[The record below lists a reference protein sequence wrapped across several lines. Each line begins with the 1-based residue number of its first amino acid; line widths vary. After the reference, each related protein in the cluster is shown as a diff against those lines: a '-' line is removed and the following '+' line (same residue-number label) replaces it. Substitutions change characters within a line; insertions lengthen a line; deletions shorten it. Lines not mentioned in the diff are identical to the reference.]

1 MSQQKQSCHI
11 LTNIEPSS
19 NQPIQ
24 HQQLHAKALSV
35 AQNYK
40 RCEIELIE
48 ILEQVDK
55 YKICYSFGYSSLYSY
70 AADYLGLSKDV
81 AAIFINVAR
90 KTRELPSLKAE
101 IKQGNITVSKA
112 RRMTSVI
119 NTHNQEHWLNLAKT
133 CSKAQL
139 EKEVAK
145 VHPKQAVLTKTKYI
159 HAELEIK
166 DKAVIKCLEKEVR
179 VQLQV
184 GISEELMLKLRR
196 VQDVLSQKQRQPID
210 LETALEI
217 ITETYLQ
224 KEDPLRKAKRQ
235 KMRGKLNFNE
245 TPKNK
250 IAKKEVIIDKK
261 MQANTDER
269 KDAINNDI
277 NANIKI
283 ENLNKHNI
291 NNTDVNKGKV
301 NSNKHKINNT
311 KNIDAN
317 EKTVKNVQYYLIKE
331 RNINKDFFKM
341 NNSRNV
347 SEAICKMNNSKN
359 INKVLCKTNN
369 SKNINKVLCKMNTA
383 KKNIKSDITY
393 NAMAPTNSKDSIKK
407 SVPGHKRK
415 AFTARKKH
423 QVYLKYQ
430 GQCAYQNANGQKCNQ
445 STFLEIHHKKPV
457 SQGGTNDVSNLVLL
471 CKGHHKVVHLC

>member
-11 LTNIEPSS
+11 LTNIEPSH

-24 HQQLHAKALSV
+24 HKHQQLHAKALSV

-196 VQDVLSQKQRQPID
+196 VQDVLSQKRRQPID

-283 ENLNKHNI
+283 ENL
-291 NNTDVNKGKV
+291 
-301 NSNKHKINNT
+301 
-311 KNIDAN
+311 
-317 EKTVKNVQYYLIKE
+317 
-331 RNINKDFFKM
+331 
-341 NNSRNV
+341 
-347 SEAICKMNNSKN
+347 
-359 INKVLCKTNN
+359 
-369 SKNINKVLCKMNTA
+369 
-383 KKNIKSDITY
+383 KSDITN
-393 NAMAPTNSKDSIKK
+393 NAKKSTNSKDSIKI

-415 AFTARKKH
+415 AFTAREKH

-430 GQCAYQNANGQKCNQ
+430 GQCAYHNANGQKCNQ

>member
-11 LTNIEPSS
+11 LTNIEPSN

-24 HQQLHAKALSV
+24 HKHQQLHAKALSV

-119 NTHNQEHWLNLAKT
+119 NTHNQENWLNLART

-196 VQDVLSQKQRQPID
+196 VQDVLSQKRRQPID

-283 ENLNKHNI
+283 ENL
-291 NNTDVNKGKV
+291 
-301 NSNKHKINNT
+301 
-311 KNIDAN
+311 
-317 EKTVKNVQYYLIKE
+317 
-331 RNINKDFFKM
+331 
-341 NNSRNV
+341 
-347 SEAICKMNNSKN
+347 
-359 INKVLCKTNN
+359 
-369 SKNINKVLCKMNTA
+369 
-383 KKNIKSDITY
+383 KSDITN
-393 NAMAPTNSKDSIKK
+393 NAKKSTNSKDSIKK

-415 AFTARKKH
+415 AFTAREKH

-430 GQCAYQNANGQKCNQ
+430 GQCAYHNANGQKCNQ